1 MLVLLL
7 YDMLCL
13 HTYRGDFSSTPG
25 GSAIIFENRDS
36 NNSNNYGRI
45 KCMTVND
52 TDYGDND
59 GLQVILFFKLQMVVL
74 LDDRMIITGRGA
86 VGIGTMNPRSIRITS
101 LSFIRYGYTLR
112 IQSWQLYTLIS
123 VLNSSWFHFTTNVGT
138 DFIFYKDLVGSYS
151 LF

>member
-1 MLVLLL
+1 MLIILILMVVSINGYDGISFCTGSNTRNQRMIINSSGNVSIGTSNRSSFFGSRPLSIGRTNASSSTI

-59 GLQVILFFKLQMVVL
+59 EVCK
-74 LDDRMIITGRGA
+74 
-86 VGIGTMNPRSIRITS
+86 
-101 LSFIRYGYTLR
+101 
-112 IQSWQLYTLIS
+112 
-123 VLNSSWFHFTTNVGT
+123 
-138 DFIFYKDLVGSYS
+138 
-151 LF
+151 